1 MGIIKDAEMETKISI
16 NGLVARISGYCSNY
30 FKPTTCTNDVNDT
43 KNIKAI
49 VEAAKELEKEII
61 KRDTLYFAKKV
72 EESLEYKLMEERKND
87 TKEAAIHTGSIQK
100 Q

>member
-1 MGIIKDAEMETKISI
+1 MGLIKDAEMETKINI

-43 KNIKAI
+43 KYIKAI
-49 VEAAKELEKEII
+49 VEAAKELEKEVI

-72 EESLEYKLMEERKND
+72 EETLENKLMEERKND
-87 TKEAAIHTGSIQK
+87 TKKTAVHTG
-100 Q
+100 

>member
-1 MGIIKDAEMETKISI
+1 MGLIKDAELKSQIDI
-16 NGLVARISGYCSNY
+16 NNLVARIGGYCNNY

-43 KNIKAI
+43 KYIKAI

-72 EESLEYKLMEERKND
+72 EETLENKLMEERKND
-87 TKEAAIHTGSIQK
+87 TKKTAVHTGSIQK